1 MSAKNEW
8 IFMNLPFSPE
18 LLHIYGPFGIQAYGL
33 FIMLAIIT
41 TVWFIRKDKRFTQLN
56 LEPVYLNIIFVSILA
71 GCFGGR
77 LLEIVS
83 EPDTYPHWYDWF
95 ALWQG
100 GFSILGSILGIIS
113 IVPIYLKSINIPVLP
128 TYDLV
133 AIYAPLLQ
141 AIARLGC
148 FTAGCCYGI
157 STHNFLSVIYT
168 NYKSFAP
175 HGIAIHP
182 TQLYSSAILF
192 IIFLFMYFIGQKV
205 FKKTGQLFITYLIF
219 VALER
224 FITDFWRAERIMI
237 THSLS
242 FHQLVALSIITS
254 GILFSISLSRIRQR
268 R

>member
-1 MSAKNEW
+1 MKLN
-8 IFMNLPFSPE
+8 FSPE
-18 LLHIYGPFGIQAYGL
+18 LIHIYGPFGIQAYGL
-33 FIMLAIIT
+33 FIMLAIII
-41 TVWFIRKDKRFTQLN
+41 TVWLIRKDKKFTQLN
-56 LEPVYLNIIFVSILA
+56 LEPVYLNIIMVSIFA

-77 LLEIVS
+77 LLEIIS

-128 TYDLV
+128 TCDLV

-148 FTAGCCYGI
+148 FTAGCCYGTT
-157 STHNFLSVIYT
+157 SHTFLSVIYT

-192 IIFLFMYFIGQKV
+192 IIFLCMYFIGQKV
-205 FKKTGQLFITYLIF
+205 LKKTGQLFVAYLIF

-224 FITDFWRAERIMI
+224 FITDFWRAERIMV
-237 THSLS
+237 TDWLS
-242 FHQLVALSIITS
+242 FHQLIA
-254 GILFSISLSRIRQR
+254 ISLAISSIFLFIGAYASQQKN
-268 R
+268 

>member
-1 MSAKNEW
+1 MKLN
-8 IFMNLPFSPE
+8 FSPE

-33 FIMLAIIT
+33 FIMLAIII
-41 TVWFIRKDKRFTQLN
+41 TVWFICKDKRFTQLN
-56 LEPVYLNIIFVSILA
+56 LEPVYLNIIIVSILA

-77 LLEIVS
+77 LLEIIS
-83 EPDTYPHWYDWF
+83 EPDTYLHWYDWF

-113 IVPIYLKSINIPVLP
+113 IVPVYLKSINIPVLP
-128 TYDLV
+128 ICDLV

-148 FTAGCCYGI
+148 FTAGCCYGTA
-157 STHNFLSVIYT
+157 THAFLSVIYT

-205 FKKTGQLFITYLIF
+205 FKKTGQLFIAYLIF

-224 FITDFWRAERIMI
+224 FITDFWRAERIMV
-237 THSLS
+237 THYLS
-242 FHQLVALSIITS
+242 FHQLVAITLVIS
-254 GILFSISLSRIRQR
+254 SFILFIRISLTEKKI
-268 R
+268 